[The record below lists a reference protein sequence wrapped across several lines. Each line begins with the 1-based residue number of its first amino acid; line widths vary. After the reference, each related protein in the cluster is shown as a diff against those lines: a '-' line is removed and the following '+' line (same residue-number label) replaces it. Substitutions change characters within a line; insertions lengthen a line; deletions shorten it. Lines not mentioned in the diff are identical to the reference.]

1 MTDRVLL
8 PTVEADQ
15 RAAERSETY
24 RQQEVIEE
32 INRLLKKI
40 DDCLTYI
47 DEYIDENLKIEDE
60 FWENS
65 GMALKSLTEELL
77 LKVNYMHNYIHQQ
90 IFK

>member
-1 MTDRVLL
+1 M
-8 PTVEADQ
+8 ADQ
-15 RAAERSETY
+15 RAAERSETDI
-24 RQQEVIEE
+24 RQEVIEE

-65 GMALKSLTEELL
+65 GMALKSFTEELL
-77 LKVNYMHNYIHQQ
+77 LKVNYMHDYVHQS
-90 IFK
+90 ILNNSRFL

>member
-1 MTDRVLL
+1 M
-8 PTVEADQ
+8 ADQ
-15 RAAERSETY
+15 RAAERSETD

-32 INRLLKKI
+32 INRLLKKV

-65 GMALKSLTEELL
+65 GMALKSFTEELL

>member
-1 MTDRVLL
+1 MTDR
-8 PTVEADQ
+8 
-15 RAAERSETY
+15 R
-24 RQQEVIEE
+24 QEVIEE

-47 DEYIDENLKIEDE
+47 DEYIDENLKIEDD
-60 FWENS
+60 FFFFF
-65 GMALKSLTEELL
+65 GITLKSLTEELL

>member
-1 MTDRVLL
+1 MADR
-8 PTVEADQ
+8 
-15 RAAERSETY
+15 RAAEQSETD
-24 RQQEVIEE
+24 RRQEVIEE

-60 FWENS
+60 FWENN
-65 GMALKSLTEELL
+65 GMTLKSLTEELL
-77 LKVNYMHNYIHQQ
+77 LKVNYMHSYIHQQ

>member
-1 MTDRVLL
+1 MADR
-8 PTVEADQ
+8 Q
-15 RAAERSETY
+15 AAERSET

-47 DEYIDENLKIEDE
+47 DEYIDENLKIEDD
-60 FWENS
+60 FWKNS
-65 GMALKSLTEELL
+65 GITLKSLTEELL

-90 IFK
+90 SFK

>member
-1 MTDRVLL
+1 MADR
-8 PTVEADQ
+8 Q
-15 RAAERSETY
+15 AAERSET

-65 GMALKSLTEELL
+65 GMALKSFTEELL

>member
-1 MTDRVLL
+1 MTDR
-8 PTVEADQ
+8 
-15 RAAERSETY
+15 R
-24 RQQEVIEE
+24 QEVIEE
-32 INRLLKKI
+32 INRLLKKV

-47 DEYIDENLKIEDE
+47 DEYIKKKKKIEDD
-60 FWENS
+60 FWKNS

>member
-8 PTVEADQ
+8 PTVEAN
-15 RAAERSETY
+15 